1 MMRCEW
7 GVKSMKQLTY
17 KYRLGV
23 LMSGAKGQSLL
34 QLTLIMLLMSL
45 QERKDCLNR
54 EMDK

>member
-1 MMRCEW
+1 
-7 GVKSMKQLTY
+7 MKQLTY

-45 QERKDCLNR
+45 QERKDYLNQ